1 MKARFE
7 IVFSMAAFGTIAVFV
22 RNIGLPSGEV
32 ALYPSDRQMAGC
44 EKRAAPAVCIR
55 GSHEREL
62 DPVV

>member
-22 RNIGLPSGEV
+22 RNIGLPSREV
-32 ALYPSDRQMAGC
+32 ALYRAVIAGC